1 MAWWRSRELE
11 WIQGSQVA
19 EAGEL
24 EEGEEAEAGEDLETE
39 TLVNA
44 MTLF

>member
-1 MAWWRSRELE
+1 MAWWRSRGLE

-24 EEGEEAEAGEDLETE
+24 EAGGEAEAGEDQETE
-39 TLVNA
+39 NTS
-44 MTLF
+44 